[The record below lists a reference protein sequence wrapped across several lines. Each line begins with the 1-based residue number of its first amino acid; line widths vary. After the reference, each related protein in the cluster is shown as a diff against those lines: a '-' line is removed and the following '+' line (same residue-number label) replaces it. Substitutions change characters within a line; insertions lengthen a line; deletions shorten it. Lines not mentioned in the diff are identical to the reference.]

1 LLFAQWIIASDLAT
15 LLFMTVDLRES
26 LLFEAELAL
35 NAERVNDFPD
45 YTRSTT
51 NPNVFVA
58 HWTILV
64 ENKPVFNAAFAK

>member
-1 LLFAQWIIASDLAT
+1 
-15 LLFMTVDLRES
+15 MTVDLRES

-35 NAERVNDFPD
+35 NAERVNYFPD
-45 YTRSTT
+45 DTRSTT

-58 HWTILV
+58 HWAILV